1 VEDTPAL
8 SVEHLTVRFERQP
21 RPAVEDVSFT
31 LAEGQIAI
39 LIGPNGSGKS
49 TLLKAVL
56 GLLPSQGTVRVF
68 GRPVRESYR
77 VVGYVPQRL
86 PFDLTLPLTVR
97 EAIRMPLL
105 GVDDEH
111 AEARFRHFT
120 EVLRIAPL
128 LDAPLASLSGGQL
141 KRALIARAMVINPR
155 LLLLDE
161 PEAEVD
167 IGGEQ
172 TLYGMLDEMAAHHRV
187 TVLVCSHELEL
198 VHRYADQVLCLNRRL
213 MCAGPPAEVLTADA
227 LGGLYGPT
235 ITLYRHEH
243 GTPPG

>member
-1 VEDTPAL
+1 
-8 SVEHLTVRFERQP
+8 VRFEGQQ
-21 RPAVEDVSFT
+21 RPAVEDVSFSLT
-31 LAEGQIAI
+31 EGQIAI

-49 TLLKAVL
+49 TVLKAIL
-56 GLLPSQGTVRVF
+56 GLLPFQGNITVF
-68 GRPVRESYR
+68 GTAVREAYR
-77 VVGYVPQRL
+77 ALGYVPQRL

-105 GVDDEH
+105 GARDGG
-111 AEARFRHFT
+111 AEAAFQHFT
-120 EVLRIAPL
+120 ALMRLTPL

-141 KRALIARAMVINPR
+141 KRALIARAMVTNPR

-172 TLYGMLDEMAAHHRV
+172 TLYEMLDQMTAHHRL

-198 VHRYADQVLCLNRRL
+198 VYRYADHVLCLNRRL
-213 MCAGPPAEVLTADA
+213 LCAGRPADVLTADA
-227 LGGLYGPT
+227 LAGLYGPT
-235 ITLYRHEH
+235 AALYRHEH
-243 GTPPG
+243 ERPSA

>member
-1 VEDTPAL
+1 MADVPAL
-8 SVEHLTVRFERQP
+8 SVEHLTVRFERQH
-21 RPAVEDVSFT
+21 RPAVEDVSFA

-49 TLLKAVL
+49 TVLKAIL
-56 GLLPSQGTVRVF
+56 GLLPSEGDIRVF
-68 GRPVRESYR
+68 GNPVREAHGQL
-77 VVGYVPQRL
+77 GYVPQRL

-97 EAIRMPLL
+97 EAVRMPLL
-105 GVDDEH
+105 G
-111 AEARFRHFT
+111 ARHGAVEDTFRHFT
-120 EVLRIAPL
+120 DILRITPL

-141 KRALIARAMVINPR
+141 KRALIARAMVTNPR

-172 TLYGMLDEMAAHHRV
+172 TLYEMLDQMAAHHRL

-198 VHRYADQVLCLNRRL
+198 VYRYADRVLCLNRRL
-213 MCAGPPAEVLTADA
+213 LCAGPPTEVLTADA
-227 LGGLYGPT
+227 LASLYGPT
-235 ITLYRHEH
+235 TTLYRHEH
-243 GTPPG
+243 GTPPR